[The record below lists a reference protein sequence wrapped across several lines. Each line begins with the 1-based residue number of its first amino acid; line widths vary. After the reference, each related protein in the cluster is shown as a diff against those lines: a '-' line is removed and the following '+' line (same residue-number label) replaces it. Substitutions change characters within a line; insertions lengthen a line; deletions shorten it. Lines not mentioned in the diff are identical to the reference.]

1 MNRSAYYE
9 SLKRVARDLRA
20 RFGFSSPRV
29 TRSDLRKIYG
39 LEKITIDLWPQ
50 KLRNLR
56 GAYFRG
62 NATCGPSVMLAKGLP
77 EEPMVFTMA
86 HELKHHFA
94 DQGTDLSFCDVS
106 NEKNYI
112 EIGAEVFA
120 AEMIFPEADFE
131 DLAQKHGLERGHI
144 TANDVVRF
152 KRETRTTMS
161 HKAVVKRFEF
171 LGYADA
177 ASFAGVKWKK
187 LDEEI
192 YGVPLYKKL
201 LDRRRR

>member
-1 MNRSAYYE
+1 MNRSSYYE
-9 SLKRVARDLRA
+9 SLKRVARELRD

-29 TRSDLRKIYG
+29 TRSDLRKVYG
-39 LEKITIDLWPQ
+39 AERITIDLWAQ

-94 DQGTDLSFCDVS
+94 DQGIDLSFCDVS
-106 NEKNYI
+106 NETNYI

-120 AEMIFPEADFE
+120 AEMIFPEGDF
-131 DLAQKHGLERGHI
+131 DALAQQYELKRGQV

-152 KRETRTTMS
+152 KRETRTTLS
-161 HKAVVKRFEF
+161 HKAVVKRFAF
-171 LGYADA
+171 LGYANA

-187 LDEEI
+187 LEEQI

-201 LDRRRR
+201 LGRRKR